1 MKITENSL
9 ISLGLVSVLLGGV
22 GWLTHLA
29 WVSESNAEA
38 LQVVMDKQEV
48 YNNRTAQIDQQL
60 AVINEK
66 LSRIEKSLQE
76 LKGE

>member
-9 ISLGLVSVLLGGV
+9 ISLGVVSALLGGV
-22 GWLTHLA
+22 AWLTHMA

-48 YNNRTAQIDQQL
+48 YNERTSQIDQQL

-66 LSRIEKSLQE
+66 LSRIEKTLQDI
-76 LKGE
+76 KGE